1 MFKVNN
7 KDTRTMSMVSFWNY
21 AIGVDLVSIVNVENI
36 SHVILVFLL
45 LTLSMQLPAG
55 IVSWLLTI
63 WCLIAPSKDI
73 VAPLRI
79 ARLPGLPPL
88 F

>member
-7 KDTRTMSMVSFWNY
+7 KDTRTMSMVSFWND

-45 LTLSMQLPAG
+45 LTLNM
-55 IVSWLLTI
+55 
-63 WCLIAPSKDI
+63 
-73 VAPLRI
+73 
-79 ARLPGLPPL
+79 
-88 F
+88 